1 MSQWNTQEG
10 RVQRFYRVM
19 SAIESRTEYDESSGY
34 VLTTKDFRCAVTEA
48 LCVVDK
54 RSIGD
59 WLDRCV
65 DLGFIVKLGNTGN
78 LHYAKE
84 TWRSSPIYRAAK
96 EQLIDAELVNVA
108 DVQLINRG
116 RSK

>member
-1 MSQWNTQEG
+1 MSQWSTQEG

-19 SAIESRTEYDESSGY
+19 SAIESRAEYDEGSGY
-34 VLTTKDFRCAVTEA
+34 VLTMKDFRCAVTEA

-59 WLDRCV
+59 WYNRCV
-65 DLGFIVKLGNTGN
+65 DLGFIVKLGTTGN

-84 TWRSSPIYRAAK
+84 TWRNSPIYRTAK
-96 EQLIDAELVNVA
+96 EQIIDAELVNA
-108 DVQLINRG
+108 GDVQLIDRR